1 MESLKRS
8 YFIPFY
14 YRIGHYL
21 VKYYVTLHI
30 GKSNTC
36 VVVFS
41 NIRESKAMAVNTQ
54 VFPVP
59 DLAWTIRSEQMK
71 MSINNIISI

>member
-1 MESLKRS
+1 MSLS
-8 YFIPFY
+8 NVHSSFIPFYNY

-21 VKYYVTLHI
+21 VKHYVTLHI

-41 NIRESKAMAVNTQ
+41 NIRESKAMVVNTQ

-59 DLAWTIRSEQMK
+59 DLA
-71 MSINNIISI
+71 